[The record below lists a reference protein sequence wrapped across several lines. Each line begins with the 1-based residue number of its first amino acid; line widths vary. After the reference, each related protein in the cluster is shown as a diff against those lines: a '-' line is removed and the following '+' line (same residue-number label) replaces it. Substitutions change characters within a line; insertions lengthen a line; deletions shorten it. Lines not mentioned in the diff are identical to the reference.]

1 MTEMEVIKTWKQF
14 ENEPSVYRTIQ
25 AFAREIRRQTR
36 EECVKRIMNVPVL
49 VEGNHEYTALIV
61 QNECVK
67 SIRAM
72 EN

>member
-25 AFAREIRRQTR
+25 AFAREIQRMTR
-36 EECVKRIMNVPVL
+36 EECARKCDEKANGCNHTWTIL
-49 VEGNHEYTALIV
+49 VAKS
-61 QNECVK
+61 CAK

-72 EN
+72 ENGK